1 MQRAKGRLDWR
12 LSTSSPDNRIVQQ
25 KRQTIED
32 VHRGRE
38 ANGAE
43 GDDDPKF
50 TIGGG
55 SAIGSRPGSR
65 ELTSH
70 WHVNLL

>member
-1 MQRAKGRLDWR
+1 L
-12 LSTSSPDNRIVQQ
+12 IVQQ

-32 VHRGRE
+32 LHRGRD